1 MLSVLFVRSSCL
13 FTVPVRLVCC
23 NKNISSL
30 QPLARYI
37 EEAFDMLEASVDDP
51 RLNIDDI
58 GEQVDTVPV
67 SIVSDH

>member
-1 MLSVLFVRSSCL
+1 
-13 FTVPVRLVCC
+13 VCC
-23 NKNISSL
+23 NKNIESL
-30 QPLARYI
+30 QPLARYVK
-37 EEAFDMLEASVDDP
+37 EAFDMLEASVDDP